1 MGHRSCAKSE
11 PFIARTRF
19 GMLDR
24 ASPVLVDLAACDR
37 LATLLGRMKV
47 PGDREESELP
57 GMPKSDVGN
66 FYLALV
72 AICHQTSP
80 RGLPPLQGYVNGMLL
95 RGWDYLAAKLEA
107 AVAANRVLLEPEC
120 WIDLSATSIRRLF
133 VDEVSGDRLTD
144 PEGRAALLRDLGE
157 KMRRCGWHRADDFY
171 AISRGSVAGG
181 PTSLLAVLR
190 EFTAYG
196 DPVAKKSSFFL
207 ALMRNC
213 GLWKYRDE
221 HALPPPVDYHEVRGH
236 LRIGTVR
243 IVDMSLADKVRT
255 GTTVSAAEDIAIRRC
270 VSDAIVKIST
280 ASGIRNPS
288 QLHYLFWNVFR
299 SVCTRDAPQCFSMS
313 AENGLPSRYRSLLL
327 SEAGDRC
334 LFAEVCAGAGASDPI
349 CDHVVDTHY
358 Y

>member
-1 MGHRSCAKSE
+1 
-11 PFIARTRF
+11 
-19 GMLDR
+19 MLNR

-37 LATLLGRMKV
+37 LARLLARMQV

-57 GMPKSDVGN
+57 GIPKSDVGN

-80 RGLPPLQGYVNGMLL
+80 RGMPPLQGHVNGVPL
-95 RGWDYLAAKLEA
+95 RGWDYLAAKLEE
-107 AVAANRVLLEPEC
+107 AVAANQELLDPEC
-120 WIDLSATSIRRLF
+120 WAKLSAANIRRLF
-133 VDEVSGDRLTD
+133 VDEVTGDRLTD
-144 PEGRAALLRDLGE
+144 PEGRAALLRDLGK

-171 AISRGSVAGG
+171 ANSHGNVAGG

-190 EFTAYG
+190 QFTAYS

-243 IVDMSLADKVRT
+243 IVDTALAAKVRT
-255 GTTVSAAEDIAIRRC
+255 GTAVSAAEDIAIRRC
-270 VSDAIVKIST
+270 VGDAIVNIST

-299 SVCTRDAPQCFSMS
+299 SVCTRDSPQCFSMS
-313 AENGLPSRYRSLLL
+313 AGNGLPRRYRTLIL
-327 SEAGDRC
+327 SELGNRC
-334 LFAEVCAGAGASDPI
+334 LFAEVCTSAGTADPI
-349 CDHVVDTHY
+349 CEHVVDTHY